1 MFNNQ
6 KNYRMKT
13 RLTLFLIFLSLSY
26 GFAQRD
32 VSPTIISALQ
42 KGDAVAVSAFFNEN
56 VELIVGQVN
65 DVFSKKQAT
74 GILSDFFRRN
84 KISSF
89 RIIHK
94 GNKENSAFSICSM
107 QAGSASYR
115 VYILVR
121 TADNQQLI
129 QQLRIEPT
137 NDQ

>member
-1 MFNNQ
+1 
-6 KNYRMKT
+6 MKT
-13 RLTLFLIFLSLSY
+13 RLTLFLIFCSFSFA
-26 GFAQRD
+26 FAQRD
-32 VSPTIISALQ
+32 VSPAILTSLQ

-56 VELIVGQVN
+56 IELIVGQVN

-74 GILSDFFRRN
+74 GILADFFRRN

-107 QAGSASYR
+107 HAGGASYR
-115 VYILVR
+115 VYVLVR
-121 TADNQQLI
+121 TTDNQQLI

-137 NDQ
+137 NDE